1 MTGLRPIIL
10 TMGRGKTARNRMK
23 RNGTRAEREA
33 YETLNCNLSERKNGA
48 AKETDFVDQL
58 LFGIVVVMIVGALLA
73 LGLK

>member
-1 MTGLRPIIL
+1 
-10 TMGRGKTARNRMK
+10 MK

-58 LFGIVVVMIVGALLA
+58 LFGIVVVIIVGALLA

>member
-1 MTGLRPIIL
+1 
-10 TMGRGKTARNRMK
+10 MGRGKTARNRMK

-58 LFGIVVVMIVGALLA
+58 LFGIVAVIIVGALLS